1 MKCTVC
7 GMDYGMT
14 HNCAG
19 VAPAINP
26 EDNLP
31 PPSGF
36 APIHYLREALRIAFW
51 DDAAIRRTSRDP
63 SAIWYGCAIWAFAN
77 ALPLLVQCVELYS
90 KAKVQQSL
98 QLVIGLVIV
107 LPFAGL
113 FALLQVG
120 ACFLIAKW
128 FMAGEGR
135 FVDILRPLLLGSIVL
150 VLLVL
155 PYVGV
160 FAGSI
165 AWIAVFAMVFQE
177 IDGIAPLSAYLL
189 SAAVGILSRAL
200 EAGLE
205 GALR

>member
-7 GMDYGMT
+7 GIDYGMT

-19 VAPAINP
+19 IAPATNP
-26 EDNLP
+26 EDHVR

-36 APIHYLREALRIAFW
+36 APLHYLREALRIATW
-51 DDAAIRRTSRDP
+51 DDAAIRRTSHDP
-63 SAIWYGCAIWAFAN
+63 TAIWYGCAIWAIAN
-77 ALPLLVQCVELYS
+77 SIPFLIQCVELYS
-90 KAKVQQSL
+90 KGEVQRSL
-98 QLVIGLVIV
+98 QMLIGLAVV
-107 LPFAGL
+107 LPFAGI

-150 VLLVL
+150 VLLVI

-160 FAGSI
+160 FAASI

-177 IDGIAPLSAYLL
+177 IDGVAPLSAYLL

-205 GALR
+205 SALR